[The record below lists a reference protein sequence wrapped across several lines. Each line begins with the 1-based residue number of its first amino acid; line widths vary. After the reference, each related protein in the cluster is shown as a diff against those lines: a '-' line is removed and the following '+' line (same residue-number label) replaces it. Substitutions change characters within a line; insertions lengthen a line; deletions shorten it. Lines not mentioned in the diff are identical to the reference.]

1 MSYSIENIS
10 SKSDC
15 DLLISMAQKEK
26 GDLEFRKLSL
36 QRQQNSYEENSVVLN
51 EELSAVNAE
60 LTAYNTIIANL
71 PNGDLKNEQIAKQ
84 KKAELKLFMLTSKKD
99 DYGAVALL
107 SKEFDLARVQKEL
120 EEADNFIAAILARK
134 QAIV

>member
-36 QRQQNSYEENSVVLN
+36 QRQQNSYEENAVVLN

-71 PNGDLKNEQIAKQ
+71 PDGDLKNEQIAKQ